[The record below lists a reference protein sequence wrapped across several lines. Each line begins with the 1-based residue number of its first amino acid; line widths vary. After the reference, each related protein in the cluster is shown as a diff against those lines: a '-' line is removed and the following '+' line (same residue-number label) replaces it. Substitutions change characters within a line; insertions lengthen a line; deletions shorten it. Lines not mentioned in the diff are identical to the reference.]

1 MMNSSFSK
9 LFFLGLFVAYFG
21 TIMRCLS
28 QTEMV
33 FLRVETPPQF
43 VGGQDSLT
51 VYLKN
56 NLRYPTQAYQA
67 KITGKVMVRFV
78 VGSNG
83 EISKSEIISGIGY
96 GCDEEALR
104 VVTLFP
110 KWIPGR
116 QSGKNVA
123 VQQILPIEFAL
134 D

>member
-1 MMNSSFSK
+1 MNSSFSK

-110 KWIPGR
+110 KWVPGR

>member
-1 MMNSSFSK
+1 MNSSFSK

-104 VVTLFP
+104 VVNLFP

-134 D
+134 N

>member
-1 MMNSSFSK
+1 MISSFPK
-9 LFFLGLFVAYFG
+9 LFLLGLFVAYFG

-56 NLRYPTQAYQA
+56 NLRYPTQAYQG

-78 VGSNG
+78 VASNG

-104 VVTLFP
+104 VVNLFP

-134 D
+134 N

>member
-1 MMNSSFSK
+1 MNSSFSK